1 LEEARRVA
9 KEAHEK
15 YGVETIGLAADGTE
29 KGAMEKLV
37 ANVFILRFPSQ
48 LIILDHFIFR
58 TY

>member
-1 LEEARRVA
+1 MEEAQRVA
-9 KEAHEK
+9 KEAHDT

-37 ANVFILRFPSQ
+37 ANVFTLRSLAQ
-48 LIILDHFIFR
+48 LIADHFFLR